1 MYGYGNYGYGSSLGS
16 SELSGLAGLGVWMII
31 SVVIAIAGGIVVY
44 ALFLKK
50 ENENKFTGFTAW
62 LYDFLSFKKM
72 LLEVILKVCYLITAI
87 YLTLFGLGLLS
98 VNILTA
104 LLTIIFG
111 NVIARIAY
119 EFSLILLTICRNTT
133 EINKKLKSSEKSK
146 KKESDED

>member
-1 MYGYGNYGYGSSLGS
+1 MYGYGYNNGYGNSLNV
-16 SELSGLAGLGVWMII
+16 SGLEGLGIWMII
-31 SVVIAIAGGIVVY
+31 SIIIAIAGAIVIY
-44 ALFLKK
+44 ILFLNK
-50 ENENKFTGFTAW
+50 ENENKFTGFIAW

-98 VNILTA
+98 VNVLTA
-104 LLTIIFG
+104 LMTIVLG

-133 EINKKLKSSEKSK
+133 EINKKMKNPEKSK
-146 KKESDED
+146 KKESED

>member
-1 MYGYGNYGYGSSLGS
+1 MYGYGYNNGYGSSLNV
-16 SELSGLAGLGVWMII
+16 SGLEGLGIWMII
-31 SVVIAIAGGIVVY
+31 SIIIAIAGAIVIY
-44 ALFLKK
+44 ILFLNK
-50 ENENKFTGFTAW
+50 ENENKFTGFIAW

-98 VNILTA
+98 VNVLTA
-104 LLTIIFG
+104 LITIVFG

-133 EINKKLKSSEKSK
+133 EINKKLKNPEKTK
-146 KKESDED
+146 KKESEE

>member
-1 MYGYGNYGYGSSLGS
+1 MYGYGYNNAYGSSLNV
-16 SELSGLAGLGVWMII
+16 SGLEGLGIWMII
-31 SVVIAIAGGIVVY
+31 SIIIAIAGAIVIY
-44 ALFLKK
+44 ILFLNK

-98 VNILTA
+98 VNVLTA
-104 LLTIIFG
+104 LMTIVLG

-133 EINKKLKSSEKSK
+133 EINKKMKNPEKSK
-146 KKESDED
+146 KKESED

>member
-1 MYGYGNYGYGSSLGS
+1 MYGYGYSNGYGSSLNV
-16 SELSGLAGLGVWMII
+16 SGLEGLGIWMII
-31 SVVIAIAGGIVVY
+31 SIIIAIAGAIVIY
-44 ALFLKK
+44 ILFLNK

-98 VNILTA
+98 VNVLTA
-104 LLTIIFG
+104 LMTIVLG

-133 EINKKLKSSEKSK
+133 EINKKMKNPEKSK
-146 KKESDED
+146 KKESED

>member
-1 MYGYGNYGYGSSLGS
+1 MYGYGYNNAYGSSLNV
-16 SELSGLAGLGVWMII
+16 SGLEGLGIWMII
-31 SVVIAIAGGIVVY
+31 SIIIAIAGAIVIY
-44 ALFLKK
+44 ILFLNK

-98 VNILTA
+98 VNVLTA
-104 LLTIIFG
+104 IITIVFG

-133 EINKKLKSSEKSK
+133 EINKKLKNPEKLK
-146 KKESDED
+146 KKESEE

>member
-1 MYGYGNYGYGSSLGS
+1 MYGYGYNYGYTNSLSS
-16 SELSGLAGLGVWMII
+16 SGLAGLGIWMII
-31 SVVIAIAGGIVVY
+31 SAVIAIAGAIVIY
-44 ALFLKK
+44 ILFLNK
-50 ENENKFTGFTAW
+50 ENENKFTGFIAW

-98 VNILTA
+98 VNVLTA
-104 LLTIIFG
+104 LMTIVLG

-133 EINKKLKSSEKSK
+133 EINKKLKNPEKSK
-146 KKESDED
+146 KKESEE

>member
-1 MYGYGNYGYGSSLGS
+1 MYGYGYSNGYGSSLNV
-16 SELSGLAGLGVWMII
+16 SGLEGLGIWMII
-31 SVVIAIAGGIVVY
+31 SIIIAIAGAIVIY
-44 ALFLKK
+44 ILFLNK

-98 VNILTA
+98 VNVLTA
-104 LLTIIFG
+104 IITIVFG

-133 EINKKLKSSEKSK
+133 EINKKLKNPEKLK
-146 KKESDED
+146 KKESEE

>member
-1 MYGYGNYGYGSSLGS
+1 MYGYGYNYGYADSLNS
-16 SELSGLAGLGVWMII
+16 SGLAGLGIWMII
-31 SVVIAIAGGIVVY
+31 SVIIAIAGAIVIYV
-44 ALFLKK
+44 LFLNKD
-50 ENENKFTGFTAW
+50 NEGKFTGFVGW

-87 YLTLFGLGLLS
+87 YLTLVGLGLLS

-104 LLTIIFG
+104 LLTIVLG

-133 EINKKLKSSEKSK
+133 EINKKLKSPEKSK
-146 KKESDED
+146 KKESEE

>member
-1 MYGYGNYGYGSSLGS
+1 MYGYGYNNGYGSSLNV
-16 SELSGLAGLGVWMII
+16 SGLEGLGIWMII
-31 SVVIAIAGGIVVY
+31 SIIIAIAGAIVIY
-44 ALFLKK
+44 ILFLNK
-50 ENENKFTGFTAW
+50 ENENKFTGFIAW

-98 VNILTA
+98 VNVLTA
-104 LLTIIFG
+104 LMTIVLG

-133 EINKKLKSSEKSK
+133 EINKKMKNPEKSK
-146 KKESDED
+146 KKESED

>member
-1 MYGYGNYGYGSSLGS
+1 MYGYGYNNAYGSSLNV
-16 SELSGLAGLGVWMII
+16 SGLEGLGIWMII
-31 SVVIAIAGGIVVY
+31 SIIIAIAGAIVIY
-44 ALFLKK
+44 ILFLNK

-98 VNILTA
+98 VNVLTA
-104 LLTIIFG
+104 LITIVFG

-133 EINKKLKSSEKSK
+133 EINKKLKNPEKLK
-146 KKESDED
+146 KKEAEE

>member
-1 MYGYGNYGYGSSLGS
+1 MYGYGYSNGYGSSLNV
-16 SELSGLAGLGVWMII
+16 SGLEGLGIWMII
-31 SVVIAIAGGIVVY
+31 SIIIAIAGAIVIY
-44 ALFLKK
+44 ILFLNK

-98 VNILTA
+98 VNVLTA
-104 LLTIIFG
+104 LITIVFG

-133 EINKKLKSSEKSK
+133 EINKKLKNPEKTK
-146 KKESDED
+146 KKESEE

>member
-1 MYGYGNYGYGSSLGS
+1 MYGYGYNYGYTNSLSS
-16 SELSGLAGLGVWMII
+16 SGLAGLGIWMII
-31 SVVIAIAGGIVVY
+31 SAVIAIAGAIVIY
-44 ALFLKK
+44 ILFLNK
-50 ENENKFTGFTAW
+50 ENENKFTGFIAW

-98 VNILTA
+98 VNVLTA
-104 LLTIIFG
+104 LMTIVLG

-133 EINKKLKSSEKSK
+133 EINKKMKNPEKSK
-146 KKESDED
+146 KKESED